1 MNCICTKITRKI
13 TYWCKFYKEYSLNIY
28 SMDIKA
34 HTHAKYGVTILWQPD
49 KCVHSGVCLRS
60 LSAVFDPAKSYW
72 SDVSKAKT
80 ARIVEQVKNCPG
92 GALSLLA
99 TS

>member
-1 MNCICTKITRKI
+1 
-13 TYWCKFYKEYSLNIY
+13 
-28 SMDIKA
+28 MDIKA